1 MPVSLTQIANK
12 TATVTFCVG
21 GDPDASLTVTYN
33 PGLLTEKVFAQLQRL
48 QDSKDTNEALDGFRS
63 LNNILCKLISS
74 WDAYE
79 DEEQT
84 VTIPI
89 TPDRLA
95 DLPIEFRMEVLSALM
110 NDMRPEGRAPQTQS

>member
-12 TATVTFCVG
+12 TASVTFCIG
-21 GDPDASLTVTYN
+21 GDPDASLTVVYN

-63 LNNILCKLISS
+63 LNSILCKLITS

-84 VTIPI
+84 VTIPL
-89 TPDRLA
+89 TPDRFA
-95 DLPIEFRMEVLSALM
+95 DLPIEFRMEVLGALM
-110 NDMRPEGRAPQTQS
+110 NDMRPEGKAPQTPN